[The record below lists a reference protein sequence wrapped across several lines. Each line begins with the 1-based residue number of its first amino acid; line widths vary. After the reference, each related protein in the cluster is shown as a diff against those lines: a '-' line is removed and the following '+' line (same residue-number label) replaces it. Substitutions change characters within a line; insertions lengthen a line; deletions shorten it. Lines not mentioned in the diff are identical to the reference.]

1 MIWNGLP
8 HLFLPWMY
16 WFHLRQP
23 RKDMSQLWQE
33 HVIWNFEQVI
43 VAVPSLPTSIGNL
56 GLPFRLCLPHQ
67 VKQLHIFH
75 FRTWSMLAPFSRR
88 SLGHHPITVIIF
100 FHFEAATWRSN
111 CCFAKVFFAHKKRGL
126 IWFQLL
132 KLGLE
137 N

>member
-1 MIWNGLP
+1 MAYPIFFSHECIDFTCGNLEKTWAKCGKSTWRN
-8 HLFLPWMY
+8 
-16 WFHLRQP
+16 
-23 RKDMSQLWQE
+23 
-33 HVIWNFEQVI
+33 VIWNFEQVI
-43 VAVPSLPTSIGNL
+43 VAVPSSIGNL

-88 SLGHHPITVIIF
+88 SWGHHPITVIIF

-111 CCFAKVFFAHKKRGL
+111 CGFAKIFFAHKKRGL
-126 IWFQLL
+126 IWFWPL
-132 KLGLE
+132 KVGLQ